1 MHTVFRHACSRIC
14 VQIFGSINI
23 HVTQQ
28 KQSHVTSPVFG
39 TAPHAMDFAVPS
51 QPGHASPPPPPGHLV
66 SQVLDGNPY
75 TKFLRK
81 DCDFP
86 VDLEVD
92 LGIRSKQ
99 G

>member
-1 MHTVFRHACSRIC
+1 MLYPQSLELHPTLWILLCRAS
-14 VQIFGSINI
+14 QA
-23 HVTQQ
+23 TQ
-28 KQSHVTSPVFG
+28 
-39 TAPHAMDFAVPS
+39 A
-51 QPGHASPPPPPGHLV
+51 PPPPGHLV